1 MRMTSRRE
9 YVELISD
16 RYRVANKEQKSFI
29 LDEFCQTFNLHR
41 KSAIRLLNA
50 GPKRPKGA
58 ASRKRGPKKKYDA
71 PMLLEVLVDI
81 WTATNLPCAKR
92 LYSLIP
98 LWLPYYD
105 KFIIPDDIEEKLLQV
120 SAATIDRLLA
130 KYRTEYNKYGFSTT
144 KPGTIIKKRIPIKTN
159 QWDETQP
166 GFIEA
171 DTVAH
176 CGSST
181 AGMFVLTV
189 NCVDIATSWT
199 ESRAVW
205 GKGERGVK
213 NALESLENALP
224 FDIEGFDCDNGS
236 EFLNWP
242 IITYFTDRKRPVQFT
257 RSRPY
262 YKNDNAH
269 IENKNWTNIRQYLGY
284 ERFDNPE
291 LTELINDLYLGEW
304 SDYFNFF
311 ITSVKLIEKQRVGS
325 KIKRKHD
332 DPKTPFQRCIESK
345 HISDETKIILQQRKD
360 RLNPFALQREMK
372 RKIQNIMKVV
382 KATTQIPF

>member
-1 MRMTSRRE
+1 MTSKRE
-9 YVELISD
+9 FVELICD
-16 RYRVANKEQKSFI
+16 RYRLANKEQKGRI
-29 LDEFCQTFNLHR
+29 LHEFCQTFSLHR

-50 GPKRPKGA
+50 QPKRLKKFAP
-58 ASRKRGPKKKYDA
+58 RKRGPKKKYDD
-71 PMLLEVLVDI
+71 PLLLEVLIDI
-81 WTATNLPCAKR
+81 WKATNLPCAKR
-92 LYSLIP
+92 LHSLIP
-98 LWLPYYD
+98 LWLPHFD
-105 KFIIPDDIEEKLLQV
+105 KFIIPDESKCKLHQI

-130 KYRTEYNKYGFSTT
+130 RSRTEFNKYGFSTT

-176 CGSST
+176 CGASM
-181 AGMFVLTV
+181 AGMFLFTV
-189 NCVDIATSWT
+189 NCVDIATGWT

-205 GKGERGVK
+205 GKGELGVK
-213 NALESLENALP
+213 NAIESLENHIP
-224 FDIEGFDCDNGS
+224 FEIKGFDCDNGS
-236 EFLNWP
+236 EFPNWHL
-242 IITYFTDRKRPVQFT
+242 ISYFTERTRPVQFT

-262 YKNDNAH
+262 RKNDNAH

-291 LTELINDLYLGEW
+291 LTERVNELYLNEW

-325 KIKRKHD
+325 KIVKKHD
-332 DPKTPFQRCIESK
+332 KPKTPFQRCIESK
-345 HISDETKIILQQRKD
+345 YISEEIKQNLDKRRQQ
-360 RLNPFALQREMK
+360 LNPFVLQRQMK
-372 RKIQNIMKVV
+372 TKIKNIMKVV
-382 KATTQIPF
+382 QNAKQIPS